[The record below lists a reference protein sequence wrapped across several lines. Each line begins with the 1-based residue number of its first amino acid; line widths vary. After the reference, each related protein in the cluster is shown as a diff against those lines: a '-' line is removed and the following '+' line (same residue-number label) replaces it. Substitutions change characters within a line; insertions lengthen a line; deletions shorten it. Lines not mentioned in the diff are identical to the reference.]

1 MIRVASYNMR
11 KAIGT
16 DRRRRPER
24 TLEVLKEL
32 DADVIA
38 LQEADRRF
46 GSRTSAVPLHMIEEH
61 SVYKPVA
68 LDNRAGSI
76 GWHGNAL
83 LVRKN
88 VEVLEGHL
96 LHLPSLEPRGAVC
109 ADIRV
114 DGTALRV
121 VGMHLDLSGL
131 WRRRQAH
138 AILAHIAGREQ
149 PLPSVLMGDLNEW
162 STRGGCLRDFAAHHH
177 FAPCGRSFH
186 ARRPIAELDRIMVSA
201 DLAIVASGAHA
212 SATARRA
219 SDHLPIWAELMPV
232 PSEAGDSRDGEGAAP
247 GRKGRPGRPPAQPAQ
262 PAPAPSFSGGSG
274 SGWVSRLTS
283 SMPSQSRKGRR

>member
-46 GSRTSAVPLHMIEEH
+46 GSRLSAVPTHMIEEH
-61 SVYKPVA
+61 SVYKPVP
-68 LDNRAGSI
+68 LDTRAGSI

-83 LVRKN
+83 LVRKE
-88 VEVLEGHL
+88 VELVERHQ
-96 LHLPSLEPRGAVC
+96 LHLPSLEPRGAVLAELRIGG
-109 ADIRV
+109 AD
-114 DGTALRV
+114 LRV

-131 WRRRQAH
+131 WRRQQAR
-138 AILAHIAGREQ
+138 AILAHLAERDP
-149 PLPSVLMGDLNEW
+149 PLPTVLMGDLNEW
-162 STRGGCLRDFAAHHH
+162 TRRGGCLREFAPVLR
-177 FAPCGRSFH
+177 FAPCGDSFH
-186 ARRPIAELDRIMVSA
+186 ARRPIAQLDRIMVTR
-201 DLAIVASGAHA
+201 DLEIVASGAHA

-219 SDHLPIWAELMPV
+219 SDHLPVWAELRP
-232 PSEAGDSRDGEGAAP
+232 AGE
-247 GRKGRPGRPPAQPAQ
+247 AQPL
-262 PAPAPSFSGGSG
+262 PPSFSGRSAG
-274 SGWVSRLTS
+274 SGWVSRLRS
-283 SMPSQSRKGRR
+283 SMPSQSRRSRR

>member
-24 TLEVLKEL
+24 TIDVLNEL
-32 DADVIA
+32 AADVIA

-46 GSRTSAVPLHMIEEH
+46 GSRASAVPMRMLDEH
-61 SVYKPVA
+61 SDYKPVA
-68 LDNRAGSI
+68 FDTHAAGI

-83 LVRKN
+83 LVRK
-88 VEVLEGHL
+88 EVDVRERHL
-96 LHLPSLEPRGAVC
+96 FHLPSLEPRGAVL
-109 ADIRV
+109 ADLSV
-114 DGTALRV
+114 NGVGLRV

-138 AILAHIAGREQ
+138 AILAHLAERDG
-149 PLPSVLMGDLNEW
+149 PPPTVLMGDLNEW
-162 STRGGCLRDFAAHHH
+162 STRGGCLRDFAAHHL

-186 ARRPIAELDRIMVSA
+186 ARRPIAQLDHIMVSP
-201 DLAIVASGAHA
+201 DLEIIASGAHA

-219 SDHLPIWAELMPV
+219 SDHLPVWAEV
-232 PSEAGDSRDGEGAAP
+232 
-247 GRKGRPGRPPAQPAQ
+247 RPADEIQSL
-262 PAPAPSFSGGSG
+262 PSFSGR
-274 SGWVSRLTS
+274 SGWASRLRS
-283 SMPSQSRKGRR
+283 SIASQSRKGRS